1 MPDLDVVALSWYPLE
16 HRGLAYSPV
25 KAGWLPL
32 AMKDELLFRSVLLSS
47 ASRLA
52 VDGGRPDPDEPK
64 LIAEPIFGQLNQR
77 LKCCKELSDSTIAVV
92 ACLGMIEVLINA
104 ILEQYH

>member
-1 MPDLDVVALSWYPLE
+1 MT
-16 HRGLAYSPV
+16 
-25 KAGWLPL
+25 
-32 AMKDELLFRSVLLSS
+32 DELLFRSVLLSS

-52 VDGGRPDPDEPK
+52 VDGGCPDLDEPT

-77 LKCCKELSDSTIAVV
+77 LKHCTELSDTTIAVV

-104 ILEQYH
+104 ILERRC